1 MLRVKIS
8 TVLQQYLSR
17 FINRPPLLFHSL
29 FEERRIFKKFYPLML
44 EQTRKQFSNKL
55 NPFNLCPRAINF
67 WFLVPPYSAVG
78 IVIRDLG
85 RVTVDWRQQIDP
97 NETVFVTFR
106 ILELRTP
113 FPLTLF
119 VMFAAFSLVIAD
131 SSYRIIEATRIIYE
145 DKLKKIED
153 VNSEQEIQKT
163 VSEPKNQT
171 LVKSLDPF
179 MLTPRMSIYFPVYE
193 NHTSIG
199 FHAIDFQHVEF
210 SVKQSLEPNETVTSR
225 IRFLDLYT
233 PFPLQVA
240 VMLLSVGLFLTGKIC
255 EFVQETHE

>member
-1 MLRVKIS
+1 MHRVKIS

-17 FINRPPLLFHSL
+17 FINRPPILFHLLF
-29 FEERRIFKKFYPLML
+29 EKRRIFEQFHPLML
-44 EQTRKQFSNKL
+44 EQMRTQFVNKL

-78 IVIRDLG
+78 IIIRGLR
-85 RVTVDWRQQIDP
+85 RVTVEWRQQIEP
-97 NETVFVTFR
+97 NETIFVTFR

-119 VMFAAFSLVIAD
+119 VMFAAFGLVIAD
-131 SSYRIIEATRIIYE
+131 SSYRIIEDTRAIYE
-145 DKLKKIED
+145 DKLKEIED
-153 VNSEQEIQKT
+153 VYLEKEIQKT
-163 VSEPKNQT
+163 VCEPKDQT

-179 MLTPRMSIYFPVYE
+179 MLAPRMSLYFPVYE
-193 NHTSIG
+193 NHTAIG
-199 FHAIDFQHVEF
+199 FHTIDFQHVEF
-210 SVKQSLEPNETVTSR
+210 SLKQSLEPNETITSR
-225 IRFLDLYT
+225 IRFLDLHT

-240 VMLLSVGLFLTGKIC
+240 VMLLSVGLFLTGLIY

>member
-1 MLRVKIS
+1 
-8 TVLQQYLSR
+8 
-17 FINRPPLLFHSL
+17 
-29 FEERRIFKKFYPLML
+29 
-44 EQTRKQFSNKL
+44 
-55 NPFNLCPRAINF
+55 
-67 WFLVPPYSAVG
+67 
-78 IVIRDLG
+78 
-85 RVTVDWRQQIDP
+85 
-97 NETVFVTFR
+97 
-106 ILELRTP
+106 
-113 FPLTLF
+113 
-119 VMFAAFSLVIAD
+119 MFAAFSLVIAD
-131 SSYRIIEATRIIYE
+131 SSYRIIEATRVIYE

-153 VNSEQEIQKT
+153 VNSEQEIQET

-210 SVKQSLEPNETVTSR
+210 SMKQSLEPNETITSR

-240 VMLLSVGLFLTGKIC
+240 VMLLSVGLFLTGKIY
-255 EFVQETHE
+255 EFVQETHK